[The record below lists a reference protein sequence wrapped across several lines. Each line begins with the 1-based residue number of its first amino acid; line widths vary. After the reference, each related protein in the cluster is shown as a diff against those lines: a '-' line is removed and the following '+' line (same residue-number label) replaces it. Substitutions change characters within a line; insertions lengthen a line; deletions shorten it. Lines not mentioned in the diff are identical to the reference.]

1 MCDTMKPIQ
10 TVVDTNVVLSAL
22 RSTRGASFR
31 LLNLVGDPR
40 WRMHVSVALLLQYE
54 AVVHREAVPLHATRE
69 EADKFIDY
77 LCAASGH
84 QAIYFAWRPQLA
96 DPGDEFIL
104 ELAVAAG
111 ASHLVTFNRADF
123 RGAERFGINV
133 VEPRDFLRI
142 LVENV

>member
-1 MCDTMKPIQ
+1 MNPLQ
-10 TVVDTNVVLSAL
+10 AVVDTNVVVSAL
-22 RSTRGASFR
+22 RSTKGASYR

-40 WRMHVSVALLLQYE
+40 WQMHVSVALLLQYE
-54 AVVHREAVPLHATRE
+54 AVARREVVPLHATLE

-77 LCAASGH
+77 LCAASEH

-96 DPGDEFIL
+96 DPNDEFIL

-111 ASHLVTFNRADF
+111 AGFIVTFNLSDF

-133 VEPRDFLRI
+133 VEPRRFLRI
-142 LVENV
+142 IGEII